1 MRSEFDFRFK
11 YIVKICLN
19 ILDLTLGF
27 YIGYQDRIV
36 NTKLSTQNYQ
46 HKIINTENMFFLF

>member
-46 HKIINTENMFFLF
+46 HRKYVFFVLVF